1 MTSWNKS
8 AEKFDYVNQTLEFV
22 GNISSGS
29 QTLLMSK
36 MIQSGLL
43 EMLMP
48 LLEGHNK
55 QISKIVCWIIGNMA
69 AEENEELCQ
78 INI

>member
-55 QISKIVCWIIGNMA
+55 QISKIHPSLPKA
-69 AEENEELCQ
+69 QEKLCTLSF
-78 INI
+78 